1 MYGLG
6 PDERIAGYEDFITR
20 VHPEDREFVESTV
33 RRAMGEGGRLDY
45 EFRIVLP
52 DGRVRW
58 VAVRSGTRMAAD
70 GTGLHIIGVSV
81 DITSRK
87 LAEAEHRAAMARL
100 EAAVESA
107 GIGFHVSED
116 EGRITLLDDRTRA
129 MFGFPPEL
137 DARVRAFWL
146 EHIHPD
152 DRAGVV
158 EASHDLFEGRVDHVR
173 LDYRYLHPTRGL
185 VWYRHTSRSFE
196 RDRSGRVSRTAGAIQ
211 DITDQKRTEED
222 LRTLSRRLIQAQEA
236 ERALLARELHDDV
249 TQRLAVLAIELGRA
263 ESSAAGGAQPQVLK
277 TVREGLVRLSEDIHS
292 LAYRLHP
299 AVLEE
304 LGLAEALRA
313 ECERRE
319 RHGGIAVTLDLEP
332 MSAAIGKDATLC
344 LYRVAQE
351 ALTNVARHAHA
362 RAASVVL
369 RQMDGG
375 LLLAVKDDG
384 IGFDPEDSGARGSLG
399 LVSMRERLRLVNGT
413 LDIESAPG
421 QGTSI
426 VAWVPGEGAP
436 Q

>member
-1 MYGLG
+1 VSAALASGSDFA
-6 PDERIAGYEDFITR
+6 DEHRIILPT
-20 VHPEDREFVESTV
+20 
-33 RRAMGEGGRLDY
+33 GE
-45 EFRIVLP
+45 
-52 DGRVRW
+52 VRW
-58 VAVRSGTRMAAD
+58 IAARGQVQPETGAPPHRMLGMSLD
-70 GTGLHIIGVSV
+70 VTP
-81 DITSRK
+81 RK

-137 DARVRAFWL
+137 EARVRAFWL

-158 EASHDLFEGRVDHVR
+158 EASHDVFEGRVDHIR

-319 RHGGIAVTLDLEP
+319 RHGGIAVALDLEP
-332 MSAAIGKDATLC
+332 MSAAVGKDATLC

-351 ALTNVARHAHA
+351 ALNNIARHAHA
-362 RAASVVL
+362 RAAGVML

-384 IGFDPEDSGARGSLG
+384 IGFDPEESGARASLG

-421 QGTSI
+421 RGTSI
-426 VAWVPGEGAP
+426 VAWVPGEGA
-436 Q
+436 QQ